1 MGSHIQ
7 SVMVLSTQF
16 IALLGCLA
24 LAVDAAPAPLPE
36 PVPEPFFGLGL
47 LGRLLAAYSRGEK
60 EEDFGNCK
68 CNRRTFHTKEKD
80 KDKGCPCDTYGA
92 PVSYNAPSYEPI
104 DDYGAPLA
112 PVYGAPTGGCDC
124 SKKCNRRTFHTKPE
138 KQKEKDKECD
148 CVCDGYGAPSSGYGA
163 PSHDYQA
170 PSVGYGAPVESYG
183 APVDSYG
190 APIQSYAAPCPSYG
204 VPETGYGAPSSGYGA
219 PSSGYGAPSSV
230 CACDRTFGPH
240 KEKEKEKDKGCD
252 CSGYPTYEY
261 GAPAVSYE
269 PPAPAYNA
277 PSYSA
282 PSYNAPSYNA
292 PSYNPCNR
300 RTFGPHKNKEK
311 DPCKTARF
319 FRL

>member
-7 SVMVLSTQF
+7 RVMVLSTQF
-16 IALLGCLA
+16 VALLGCLS
-24 LAVDAAPAPLPE
+24 LAVDAIPAPVPQPAPE
-36 PVPEPFFGLGL
+36 PIFGLGL

-68 CNRRTFHTKEKD
+68 CNRRTFHNNPEKGKEE
-80 KDKGCPCDTYGA
+80 CVCDGYGA

-148 CVCDGYGAPSSGYGA
+148 CVCDGYGAPSS
-163 PSHDYQA
+163 
-170 PSVGYGAPVESYG
+170 
-183 APVDSYG
+183 
-190 APIQSYAAPCPSYG
+190 
-204 VPETGYGAPSSGYGA
+204 
-219 PSSGYGAPSSV
+219 V

-240 KEKEKEKDKGCD
+240 KEKEKEKGCD

>member
-1 MGSHIQ
+1 
-7 SVMVLSTQF
+7 MVRSSQL
-16 IALLGCLA
+16 LLVLGCTIL
-24 LAVDAAPAPLPE
+24 LVGAVPAPE
-36 PVPEPFFGLGL
+36 PKPDPAPSPIFGLGL

-68 CNRRTFHTKEKD
+68 CNRRTFHNNPEKGKEE
-80 KDKGCPCDTYGA
+80 CVCDGYGA

-163 PSHDYQA
+163 PSYDYQA

-190 APIQSYAAPCPSYG
+190 APIQSYAAPYDSYG

-240 KEKEKEKDKGCD
+240 KEKEKEKGCD

>member
-16 IALLGCLA
+16 VALLGCLA
-24 LAVDAAPAPLPE
+24 LAVDAAPSPLPE

-92 PVSYNAPSYEPI
+92 PVGYNAP
-104 DDYGAPLA
+104 
-112 PVYGAPTGGCDC
+112 VGGCDC
-124 SKKCNRRTFHTKPE
+124 LCKNRRTFHTKE
-138 KQKEKDKECD
+138 KEKDKDCD
-148 CVCDGYGAPSSGYGA
+148 CVCDSGYNAPVSDYGAPSY
-163 PSHDYQA
+163 DYQA

-190 APIQSYAAPCPSYG
+190 APIQSYAAPYDSYG
-204 VPETGYGAPSSGYGA
+204 VPEASYGAPVA
-219 PSSGYGAPSSV
+219 GYGAPSSV
-230 CACDRTFGPH
+230 CACDRTFGNH
-240 KEKEKEKDKGCD
+240 GGNKDKDKDKGCD

-261 GAPAVSYE
+261 GAPSVS
-269 PPAPAYNA
+269 YNA
-277 PSYSA
+277 PSYT
-282 PSYNAPSYNA
+282 APSYNA
-292 PSYNPCNR
+292 PSYNPPCAFR
-300 RTFGPHKNKEK
+300 RTFGLNTHNKDKEN
-311 DPCKTARF
+311 PCTAYY
-319 FRL
+319 RL

>member
-1 MGSHIQ
+1 MGQSHIERHGAIFTAY
-7 SVMVLSTQF
+7 SGAGCTS
-16 IALLGCLA
+16 LLVS
-24 LAVDAAPAPLPE
+24 AVPAPLPE
-36 PVPEPFFGLGL
+36 PAPSPIFGLGL

-60 EEDFGNCK
+60 EEDIGNCK
-68 CNRRTFHTKEKD
+68 CNRRTFHTKEKE
-80 KDKGCPCDTYGA
+80 KEECLCDSYGA
-92 PVSYNAPSYEPI
+92 PVSYNAPSNSYEPI

-112 PVYGAPTGGCDC
+112 PVYGAPAPSYGAPTTGCDC
-124 SKKCNRRTFHTKPE
+124 KCNRRTFHIKE
-138 KQKEKDKECD
+138 KEKEKDKDCNCD
-148 CVCDGYGAPSSGYGA
+148 CGYAAPSSGYGA
-163 PSHDYQA
+163 PSYDYQA

-183 APVDSYG
+183 APVESYG
-190 APIQSYAAPCPSYG
+190 APVESYGAPVDSYG
-204 VPETGYGAPSSGYGA
+204 VPETGYGA

-252 CSGYPTYEY
+252 CSGYPIYEY